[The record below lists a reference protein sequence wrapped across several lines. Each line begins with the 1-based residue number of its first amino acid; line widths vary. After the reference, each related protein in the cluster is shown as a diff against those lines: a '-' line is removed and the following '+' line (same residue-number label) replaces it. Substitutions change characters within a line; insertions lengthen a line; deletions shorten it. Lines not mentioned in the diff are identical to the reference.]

1 MINFCSNETRS
12 VCIFIFK
19 TTWKS
24 YFKNN
29 EKNTWK
35 FTKKPGKIME
45 ISWNFVSPKKW
56 EPWNLNFVEF
66 GTPASNPSLR
76 QTRRTNWSKIKYR
89 GHHHVP
95 RDVGAPVFTAVQ
107 ARRINENAAINS
119 SVATFRANDP
129 DLKVRTEFV
138 SGFNGE

>member
-1 MINFCSNETRS
+1 MKLNKLAY
-12 VCIFIFK
+12 FIFK

-56 EPWNLNFVEF
+56 EPCIPFLSIIGVQLIVSEMK
-66 GTPASNPSLR
+66 GKDSLECGR
-76 QTRRTNWSKIKYR
+76 MYT
-89 GHHHVP
+89 
-95 RDVGAPVFTAVQ
+95 
-107 ARRINENAAINS
+107 
-119 SVATFRANDP
+119 
-129 DLKVRTEFV
+129 
-138 SGFNGE
+138 